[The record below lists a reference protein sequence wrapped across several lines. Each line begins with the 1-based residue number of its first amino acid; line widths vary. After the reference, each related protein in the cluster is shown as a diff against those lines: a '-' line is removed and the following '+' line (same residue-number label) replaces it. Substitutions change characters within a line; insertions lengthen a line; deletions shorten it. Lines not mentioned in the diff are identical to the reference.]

1 MQKTTKPQEARRR
14 ARRSRSEWLSEIER
28 WQRSGLSAAA
38 YARRHELSASTLYW
52 WSTHLRQAEEAPSVS
67 FLPVRVQPGASAE
80 TTPFS
85 LEVTLRN
92 GRTVRAHGDVD
103 AARFARVL
111 DALEG
116 GAE

>member
-1 MQKTTKPQEARRR
+1 MRKTTEPQEARKRT
-14 ARRSRSEWLSEIER
+14 RRSRSEWQLEIAR
-28 WQRSGLSAAA
+28 WQRSGLSGAA
-38 YARRHELSASTLYW
+38 YAQRHELSASTLYW

-67 FLPVRVQPGASAE
+67 FLPVRVQPAASVE

-92 GRTVRAHGDVD
+92 GRTVRARGDVD
-103 AARFARVL
+103 AARLARVL